1 MTRWTDYEATLH
13 IPDAHL
19 TQASNII
26 ASYTQGSYQ
35 VNASGDRI
43 SVVDDTHLTV
53 RLTQR
58 ETGGFSAKIEY
69 GKHAILN
76 VNFLD
81 GEGKRRK
88 AGGKEG
94 TKVPIE
100 DNNYEYPIPA
110 EDGDST

>member
-19 TQASNII
+19 TQASNIV
-26 ASYTQGSYQ
+26 ASYTQGNYE
-35 VNASGDRI
+35 VIARDDRI

-53 RLTQR
+53 ILTQR
-58 ETGGFSAKIEY
+58 ETGGFSAIKEY
-69 GKHAILN
+69 AILN
-76 VNFLD
+76 VNFLN

-94 TKVPIE
+94 VRVPIE
-100 DNNYEYPIPA
+100 DNNYNHPIK
-110 EDGDST
+110 DGESA

>member
-19 TQASNII
+19 TQASNIV
-26 ASYTQGSYQ
+26 ASYTQGNYQ
-35 VNASGDRI
+35 VDARGDRI

-53 RLTQR
+53 SLTQR
-58 ETGGFSAKIEY
+58 ETGGFSAKMEY
-69 GKHAILN
+69 AILN

-100 DNNYEYPIPA
+100 ANNYDYPI
-110 EDGDST
+110 EDGESA

>member
-19 TQASNII
+19 TQASNIV
-26 ASYTQGSYQ
+26 ASYTQGGHQ
-35 VNASGDRI
+35 VDVSGDRI

-53 RLTQR
+53 SLTQR
-58 ETGGFSAKIEY
+58 ETGCFSAKMEY
-69 GKHAILN
+69 AILN
-76 VNFLD
+76 VNFLN

-94 TKVPIE
+94 VKVPIE
-100 DNNYEYPIPA
+100 DNNYNHPI
-110 EDGDST
+110 EDGESA

>member
-19 TQASNII
+19 TQASNIV
-26 ASYTQGSYQ
+26 ASYTQGYYH
-35 VNASGDRI
+35 VDVSGDRI
-43 SVVDDTHLTV
+43 NVVDDTHLTV
-53 RLTQR
+53 SLNQR
-58 ETGGFSAKIEY
+58 ETGGFSAKKEY
-69 GKHAILN
+69 AILN
-76 VNFLD
+76 VNFIN

-100 DNNYEYPIPA
+100 DNNYNHPIKGGESA
-110 EDGDST
+110 